1 MHVVD
6 VTTATTADVDAVVD
20 LWVDLASD
28 QRAYD
33 SHLLA
38 GANRT
43 AIREAVVRRVVT
55 DDVLLARADRDVVGF
70 AMTTVETG
78 RYEQDVTRGLVENI
92 YVRPAYRGRGIGS
105 SLLDAAEAELKA
117 SGADVVALDVLAD
130 NDDARR
136 FYRSNGYEPHR
147 IELEKRTENDTL

>member
-1 MHVVD
+1 VD

-20 LWVDLASD
+20 LWVDLAAGQQSHG
-28 QRAYD
+28 

-38 GANRT
+38 EANRS

-70 AMTTVETG
+70 AMLTVETG

-105 SLLDAAEAELKA
+105 SLLDAAEAALTEA
-117 SGADVVALDVLAD
+117 GVDVVALDVLAD
-130 NDDARR
+130 NDEARQ
-136 FYRSNGYEPHR
+136 FYRANGYEPHR
-147 IELEKRTENDTL
+147 VELEKRTENDTL